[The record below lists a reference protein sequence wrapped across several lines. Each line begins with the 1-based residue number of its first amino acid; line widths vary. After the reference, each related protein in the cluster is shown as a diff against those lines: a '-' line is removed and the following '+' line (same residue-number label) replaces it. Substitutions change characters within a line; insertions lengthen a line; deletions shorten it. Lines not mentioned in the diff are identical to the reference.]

1 MEDLIAP
8 LPTEP
13 VKPQR
18 PTFLTV
24 LCILTF
30 IGSGWGIVSNIG
42 TYITANATAGA
53 VQAAMDDAKDNIQ
66 NEESNAGTQM
76 AEKMLSGVS
85 DMMRPENIKKNA
97 LFAIVA
103 SVFTLL
109 GGILMFGL
117 KKTGYWVYI
126 LGTLIGIVGPFVAY
140 GGGNLITI
148 ASSSAIAFVGI
159 LFVVLY
165 GLNFKYLK

>member
-1 MEDLIAP
+1 MENFQTTPVAP
-8 LPTEP
+8 A
-13 VKPQR
+13 KPQR

-30 IGSGWGIVSNIG
+30 IGSGWGIVSGISS
-42 TYITANATAGA
+42 YITANATAGVA
-53 VQAAMDDAKDNIQ
+53 QAAMDDAREDIQ
-66 NEESNAGTQM
+66 NESSNAGTQM

-85 DMMRPENIKKNA
+85 DMLKPENIKKNA
-97 LFAIVA
+97 LFSIVA

-126 LGTLIGIVGPFVAY
+126 LGTLIGIVGPFMVY
-140 GGGNLITI
+140 GGANFVTI
-148 ASSSAIAFVGI
+148 LSSSMIAFFGV
-159 LFVVLY
+159 LFVILY
-165 GLNFKYLK
+165 GLNVKHLR